1 MLNIRSEEIV
11 NKNQGCYHTMPTTQ
25 PMSNQN
31 IIQRKRNPPSKD
43 NQSAERSLS
52 PRPKSSEALNANT
65 SYSEYIYFDG
75 VDLGHAVAGDQ
86 NLTLMDEVIL
96 LGLKDQQGY
105 LSFLNDSISYVLRG
119 CIILELAFRQRIRV
133 VHDAGRRKSFPD
145 RLIEVVDGSHTGEV
159 LLDEAIR
166 LMRNEKQ
173 SIATWMDLLSGETWN
188 PMKVGYQLKQVRE
201 RVAKGLVDKGILR
214 TEKHSFLFFDMA
226 THPLAN
232 NSIKGDLVS
241 RCVNTCMG
249 RGSMP
254 TLRLI
259 ALVCAASTANVLDN
273 ALSILPFTER
283 ELAFNRVEELLKIYS
298 SPNERTP
305 NPLPIANE
313 VLAGILTIFCRL
325 DSLLY

>member
-1 MLNIRSEEIV
+1 
-11 NKNQGCYHTMPTTQ
+11 MPTTQQ

-31 IIQRKRNPPSKD
+31 IIQRKKNQQKKD
-43 NQSAERSLS
+43 DQSAERSP
-52 PRPKSSEALNANT
+52 PRPKSSESLNVNNS
-65 SYSEYIYFDG
+65 SYSEYVSFNGI
-75 VDLGHAVAGDQ
+75 DLGHLVAGGQ

-119 CIILELAFRQRIRV
+119 CIILELAFRQRIRI
-133 VHDAGRRKSFPD
+133 VHESGRRKPFPD
-145 RLIEVVDGSHTGEV
+145 RFVEVTDSSHTGEV

-232 NSIKGDLVS
+232 NSIKGDLIS
-241 RCVNTCMG
+241 KCVNTCMG

-273 ALSILPFTER
+273 ALSILSFTER
-283 ELAFNRVEELLKIYS
+283 ESAFNRVEELLKIYS
-298 SPNERTP
+298 SPNERTF
-305 NPLPIANE
+305 NSLPVANE